1 MRVQPLATNEI
12 ADNGG
17 YTHICGISAD
27 DLTQATAAASQT
39 IKLCD
44 LKAGDSILKVAWR
57 VKTFF
62 KDESDAAFN
71 STTMSVGNTAS
82 GVAAHIAA
90 IQLNENGTEVR
101 QGFTNTAVGPYTA
114 ADSVTATFASMA
126 AKSLSAID
134 VGEVEIL
141 FQLSR
146 IAQLEEATSAVDI
159 TTK

>member
-17 YTHICGISAD
+17 YTHICAISAD
-27 DLTQATAAASQT
+27 DLTQATAAAVQT
-39 IKLCD
+39 IKLAD

-62 KDESDAAFN
+62 KASADAAFN
-71 STTMSVGNTAS
+71 TTTMSVGNTAT

-90 IQLNENGTEVR
+90 IELNENGTEVR

-114 ADSVTATFASMA
+114 ADSITATFGSMA
-126 AKSLSAID
+126 AKSLLNIN

-141 FQLSR
+141 FELSR
-146 IAQLEEATSAVDI
+146 IAQLEEATSADTI
-159 TTK
+159 NK